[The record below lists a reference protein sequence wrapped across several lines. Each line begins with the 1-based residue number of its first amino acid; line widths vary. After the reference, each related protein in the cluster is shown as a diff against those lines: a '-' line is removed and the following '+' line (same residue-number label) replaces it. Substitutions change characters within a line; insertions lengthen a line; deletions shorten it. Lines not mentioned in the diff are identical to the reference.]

1 MIKVYALIF
10 KGKTKW
16 QIVRD
21 GLGALRIY
29 SSEEKAKEVASG
41 YISGSVKVKEM
52 ELRFEDDR

>member
-29 SSEEKAKEVASG
+29 SIEEKAKDNKSINNYNVIVIIV
-41 YISGSVKVKEM
+41 YWVI
-52 ELRFEDDR
+52 L